1 MPPPPTPPPVALAHR
16 DFGGEGGPPRVILHG
31 MLGSSRNWMT
41 AGRDL
46 AARRRVFA
54 LDLRNHGLSP
64 HAPGMS
70 YEAMAGD
77 VAAWLDSRGIPSAE
91 LIGHSM
97 GGKVAMLLA
106 CRHPERVARLVVVDI
121 APRDYHWPG
130 RKAEFEAM
138 RGLDLAALGS
148 LAQAEA
154 RIRPQVPDEATRK
167 FLLTNLVR
175 LPEGGWRWQV
185 NLAALAAA
193 LPALERNPL
202 LPGDRFGG
210 PALFI
215 AGANSR
221 YVVPAD
227 HDAILRAFPA
237 ARIEVLAGCGHNPH
251 VEARAAF
258 VGAVESAP

>member
-1 MPPPPTPPPVALAHR
+1 MPPPPPPPTVALAHR

-31 MLGSSRNWMT
+31 MLGSSRNWMG

-46 AARRRVFA
+46 AAHRRVYA

-70 YEAMAGD
+70 YPAMAGD
-77 VAAWLDSRGIPSAE
+77 VVAWLDSRGIAAAE

-97 GGKVAMLLA
+97 GGKVAMVIA
-106 CRHPERVARLVVVDI
+106 CRHPERVGRLVVVDI
-121 APRDYHWPG
+121 APRDYHWPERG
-130 RKAEFEAM
+130 AEFRAM
-138 RGLDLAALGS
+138 QGLDLGALGS
-148 LAQAEA
+148 LAEAEL
-154 RIRPQVPDEATRK
+154 RIREQVPDEATRK
-167 FLLTNLVR
+167 FLLTNLSR

-185 NLAALAAA
+185 NLGALIAA

-215 AGANSR
+215 AGARSR
-221 YVVPAD
+221 YIAPAD
-227 HDAILRAFPA
+227 HGAILRAFPA

-251 VEARAAF
+251 VEARVAF
-258 VGAVESAP
+258 VRAVESAP